1 MPKVSFILFPEFQML
16 AYVLA
21 AETLRIANKNA
32 SRPLYTWETLSVTQ
46 APVPASS
53 GRLATPD
60 RSGWDLGEPPD
71 LVLLCAGYDPLHHLP
86 QGLRAYLARAARVG
100 ATLGGIDTGTVVLA
114 QLGYLDGHEAV
125 LHHEAEAGF
134 RERWPG
140 IAVSDNIYCFGRRR
154 LTAVGGTATGDA
166 MLAWVADTGPDG
178 LAAATSEDM
187 AHGSIRPPEVRQRL
201 QPSADPILGQMQQLM
216 LDNLQEPLALRDI
229 AARLG
234 LSLKALR
241 LRCKHG
247 LGMTPQAAYL
257 QTRLQR
263 ARELLQNTAMPVTEV
278 ALATG
283 FASLPGFSRQFKAM
297 YQRSPRGMRRR

>member
-21 AETLRIANKNA
+21 SETLRIANKNA
-32 SRPLYTWETLSVTQ
+32 GRPLYTWETLSVTQ

-53 GRLATPD
+53 GRLAAPD
-60 RSGWDLGEPPD
+60 RSGWELGEPPG
-71 LVLLCAGYDPLHHLP
+71 LVLLCAGYDPLRHLP
-86 QGLRAYLARAARVG
+86 QGLRAYLARAGRAG

-134 RERWPG
+134 RERWPD
-140 IAVSDNIYCFGRRR
+140 IAVSDRIYCFGRGR

-166 MLAWVADTGPDG
+166 MLAWVAATGPDG

-201 QPSADPILGQMQQLM
+201 QPSADPVLGRMQQLM
-216 LDNLQEPLALRDI
+216 LDNLPEPLALTDI
-229 AARLG
+229 AGRLG

-241 LRCKHG
+241 LRCKRG

-257 QTRLQR
+257 QMRLQR
-263 ARELLQNTAMPVTEV
+263 ARELLQSTAMPVTEV

-297 YQRSPRGMRRR
+297 YQRSPRDMRRR